1 MQAFNSLL
9 LWLERVF
16 IIVAG
21 AMLLVIMMIATADVA
36 LRYIFNSPLGWSY
49 DIISLYLMA
58 GVFFFALSDT
68 LEKNGHV
75 AVDLLHA
82 SLTHRARHAVEI
94 PGYLLVLPV
103 LGAIAWLAFSRAVED
118 YRGGDVIAGR
128 CGWPTWISVA
138 FAASGFTLMTLRV
151 IYRLVGHT
159 ASAVTGQSLICL
171 PPLAG
176 REDI

>member
-1 MQAFNSLL
+1 MPIFNSLL

-16 IIVAG
+16 IMIAG
-21 AMLLVIMMIATADVA
+21 AMLLVIMLIAASDVA

-49 DIISLYLMA
+49 DVISLYLMA

-68 LEKNGHV
+68 LQKNGHV

-82 SLTHRARHAVEI
+82 GLTRRMRHAVEI
-94 PGYLLVLPV
+94 LGYALALPI
-103 LGAIAWLAFSRAVED
+103 LGAITWLAFTRMLES

-128 CGWPTWISVA
+128 FDWPTWISVA
-138 FAASGFTLMTLRV
+138 FVLLGFALMTLRV
-151 IYRLVGHT
+151 VYRLVGHI
-159 ASAVTGQSLICL
+159 ASAVSGRSMIGL

-176 REDI
+176 REDS